1 VFEMILKSFL
11 LLSILIGPGYIHGLQ
26 FDPFESLLFE
36 LEVIEVNETS
46 KENDN
51 ERIVVVGPTTPGT
64 TTTTTRSTASTTRKT
79 LTTAGKPSA
88 SSVSTGSLP
97 SSTQSRAVTL
107 LKTKINKF
115 INVPLET
122 DSKFLTENEKN
133 MLASFI
139 KAASYMD
146 PIFDQQVW
154 TDYPRRIAELKDQ
167 GTVLSNLQL
176 QYMDIMRGPW
186 DRYNLNKPFAIDREK
201 PKGAGFYPED
211 MTEKQFEFYV
221 GSNPDKKED
230 LESPV
235 TLVKR
240 NDVAAVFPV
249 PLYGVPYSEAYKEWL
264 TQSSQYLRQAA
275 NITENQNL
283 KKFLNSRASAFLSN
297 KYDESNKDWLDVN
310 SKLQIAIG
318 PYGLEEDKLKGL
330 KASFEAIV
338 FIKEQSFKAK
348 FRTLLPENETE
359 YQDLLPELEANL
371 PVPEEF
377 KNKFPT
383 KTNIQV
389 AELVYSSGNAKKYP
403 QQFTFDYTTVI
414 NNNKTLSKT
423 LSNRKIVLSNVIFA
437 FYENIMTKFA
447 QRIMKSKQLPF
458 LDEDAFFMN
467 VLYRELS
474 HSLGPVFVGN
484 DEARGSIKQV
494 LGTSHQP
501 LEEAKAGVMGVYNL
515 LKKVEKT
522 PASPADFKNKV
533 LFTYIASLLQRVR
546 DDSEAKE
553 GKGAAVQL
561 NRYLKDGSIVLLK
574 QPNPDAGKFQV
585 NYRKLEIS
593 LNKLLGDIVSLQ
605 HKGDKDAASK
615 MLENLQ
621 NLESSLIAIR
631 EKMEN
636 VPVDIVPVFQDL
648 PKN

>member
-1 VFEMILKSFL
+1 MILKSFL
-11 LLSILIGPGYIHGLQ
+11 LLSIFLYPSCIHGLH
-26 FDPFESLLFE
+26 FDPFESLLIE
-36 LEVIEVNETS
+36 LEVIAVNETS
-46 KENDN
+46 QEIDN
-51 ERIVVVGPTTPGT
+51 ERIAVGHSTPGT
-64 TTTTTRSTASTTRKT
+64 TTITTISTATPTITTSTT
-79 LTTAGKPSA
+79 AVNPSA
-88 SSVSTGSLP
+88 SSAVKGTLP
-97 SSTQSRAVTL
+97 SSTQSRAVKL
-107 LKTKINKF
+107 LKTKIDKF
-115 INVPLET
+115 VTIPLET
-122 DSKFLTENEKN
+122 DSKFLTETEKS

-146 PIFDQQVW
+146 PIFNRQVW
-154 TDYPRRIAELKDQ
+154 TDYPRRIAELEDQ
-167 GTVLSNLQL
+167 GTVLSKLQL
-176 QYMDIMRGPW
+176 EYMDIMRGPW

-211 MTEKQFEFYV
+211 MTERQFEFYV

-264 TQSSQYLRQAA
+264 TQSSLYLRQAA
-275 NITENQNL
+275 NLTENQNL
-283 KKFLNSRASAFLSN
+283 KKFLNSRASAFISN
-297 KYDESNKDWLDVN
+297 EYDESNKDWLDVN
-310 SKLQIAIG
+310 SRVQIAIG
-318 PYGLEEDKLKGL
+318 PHGLEEDKLKGL

-348 FRTLLPENETE
+348 FRSLLPENETE
-359 YQDLLPELEANL
+359 YEDLIPELEANL
-371 PVPEEF
+371 PVPAEF

-403 QQFTFDYTTVI
+403 QQFTFDYSTIIGSNQTRSSETI
-414 NNNKTLSKT
+414 
-423 LSNRKIVLSNVIFA
+423 NRKVVLSNVIFA
-437 FYENIMTKFA
+437 FYEKIMTKIA

-467 VLYRELS
+467 ILYRELS

-484 DEARGSIKQV
+484 DEARGTIKQV

-515 LKKVEKT
+515 LKKVQSDEDF
-522 PASPADFKNKV
+522 PADFKNKV
-533 LFTYIASLLQRVR
+533 LFTYIASLLQHVR
-546 DDSEAKE
+546 DDSDAKE

-593 LNKLLGDIVSLQ
+593 INKLLGDIVSLQ
-605 HKGDKDAASK
+605 HKGDKDAANK

-621 NLESSLIAIR
+621 NLEGSLN
-631 EKMEN
+631 N
-636 VPVDIVPVFQDL
+636 VRATLEDVSVDIVPVFQNF
-648 PKN
+648 PTY